1 MPLSAIIRLR
11 PSENKSL
18 EQALAY
24 IQDHFYEP
32 ISAEGLSEQFSITV
46 KKLQLGIRRKT
57 GKGLHEYHTQ
67 VRIQQAMKLL
77 TEGELPIKRVSAEVG
92 FKTASHFGQ
101 VFKDVT
107 GKTPRQ
113 FRPQD
118 EEPA

>member
-1 MPLSAIIRLR
+1 MPFPAIVRLR
-11 PSENKSL
+11 PSEHRSL

-32 ISAEGLSEQFSITV
+32 ISAEGLSELFCITV
-46 KKLQLGIRRKT
+46 RKLQTGIRRRT

-67 VRIQQAMKLL
+67 VRIEQAMKLL

-101 VFKDVT
+101 VFKDAT
-107 GKTPRQ
+107 GKTPGQ
-113 FRPQD
+113 FRPQ
-118 EEPA
+118 EQ